1 MTHPPVTTPDT
12 SQHLASSELG
22 TTTAPAPAPVQATQ
36 PSPPAP
42 AALPNPLMTAEEVSA
57 YLVIPVATL
66 YAWRSRGQGPVGHR
80 VGRHLRYRL
89 SDVDAWLNDQP
100 S

>member
-1 MTHPPVTTPDT
+1 MSQPPATTPDT
-12 SQHLASSELG
+12 SQHLATSEHR
-22 TTTAPAPAPVQATQ
+22 TTTAPAPSTIQPEPVTAAP
-36 PSPPAP
+36 
-42 AALPNPLMTAEEVSA
+42 ALPNPLMTAEEVSA

-66 YAWRSRGQGPVGHR
+66 YAWRSRNQGPVGHR

-89 SDVDAWLNDQP
+89 SDVDAWLNAQP